1 MNKHFIIA
9 KKEFQD
15 IYRSRTL
22 SIMLGLLLTLTVT
35 SILISTLVFRS
46 QVTQYENSLA
56 LLHSLGK
63 IPDRSSP

>member
-15 IYRSRTL
+15 IFRSRTF
-22 SIMLGLLLTLTVT
+22 SIMLMLLLTLTVT
-35 SILISTLVFRS
+35 SILVSTLIFKS

-56 LLHSLGK
+56 VLLSLQYFTN
-63 IPDRSSP
+63 